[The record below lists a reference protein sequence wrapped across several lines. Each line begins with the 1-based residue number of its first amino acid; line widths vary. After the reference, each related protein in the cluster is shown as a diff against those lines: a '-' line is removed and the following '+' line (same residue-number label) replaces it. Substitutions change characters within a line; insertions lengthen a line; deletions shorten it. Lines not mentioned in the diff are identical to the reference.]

1 MSEIF
6 PIIGQDSKAVVV
18 SSGTQLNFRGK
29 INHILGINPAS
40 VNQDR
45 LPIPPLGILY
55 IAAYTR
61 KHGYDQWRIVDN
73 DVIENRTVEEFRE
86 DIAWADIVALTGT
99 TAQSKQAMQIAALAK
114 KMGKLVVYGGPHAT
128 PTWKETL
135 EMSEVDIVARG
146 EGEVTFLEL
155 LNALQEGRNLHTVD
169 GLAFRDAD
177 GVPVKTKPRHRNF
190 SLDEIPF
197 PARDLVPV
205 EEYGNKPLVRFST
218 NERYAHLIMTRGC
231 TDKCEFCNTPNNWG
245 GPVAR
250 SAENLFAE
258 MMQVYERYDIKNFH
272 FQDDVF
278 TVNQE
283 IVRTLCYLLIEV
295 RLRKQSKIP
304 FEWSCL
310 VRPDQINY
318 ELLCLMKLAGCVQ
331 VEVGVESG
339 SEELLKTARK
349 RYTRSI
355 IKQGVEAA
363 QRAGILVYAFFIVG
377 LPGETMD
384 TWRQTVRFA
393 KELGPDGSVW
403 TVLTPYPGTEIYEK
417 REMLEKQN
425 IMKIINPDWTS
436 WLYKTPVVQV
446 GDLTPEMLLRMRNV
460 ANRVV
465 NGPDYKGAYRL
476 EAIEYD
482 KIISK
487 KSTLPKETAQ

>member
-1 MSEIF
+1 MSEIV
-6 PIIGQDSKAVVV
+6 PLSNLEGSKSVAFQGV
-18 SSGTQLNFRGK
+18 QFNFKGK
-29 INHILGINPAS
+29 INNILGINPAS

-73 DVIENRTVEEFRE
+73 DVIENRPVEGFRE

-99 TAQSKQAMQIAALAK
+99 TAQAKQAMQIAALAK
-114 KMGKLVVYGGPHAT
+114 SMGKLVVFGGPHAT

-135 EMSEVDIVARG
+135 EMSDVDIIARG

-155 LNALQEGRNLHTVD
+155 LNALREGRSLYTVD
-169 GLAFRDAD
+169 GLAFRDAN
-177 GVPVKTKPRHRNF
+177 GVPVKTKPRYRNF

-218 NERYAHLIMTRGC
+218 DERYAHLIMTRGC

-250 SAENLFAE
+250 SAGNLFAE
-258 MMQVYERYDIKNFH
+258 MMHVYEKYGIKYFH

-283 IVRTLCYLLIEV
+283 IVRALCYLLIEV
-295 RLRKQSKIP
+295 KLRKQKNIP

-310 VRPDQINY
+310 VRPDQVNY

-331 VEVGVESG
+331 VEMGVESG
-339 SEELLKTARK
+339 SEDLLKTARK
-349 RYTRSI
+349 RYTKTI

-363 QRAGILVYAFFIVG
+363 HRAGILVYAFFIVG

-393 KELGPDGSVW
+393 KELNPDGSVW
-403 TVLTPYPGTEIYEK
+403 TVLTPYPGTDIYEK
-417 REMLEKQN
+417 REMFEKQN
-425 IMKIINPDWTS
+425 IMKILNPDWTS
-436 WLYKTPVVQV
+436 WLYKTPVVQI
-446 GDLTPEMLLRMRNV
+446 GDLTPDILLRLRNI

-465 NGPDYKGAYRL
+465 NGPSFKGAYRL

-482 KIISK
+482 KITAK
-487 KSTLPKETAQ
+487 KKIIPKEKV